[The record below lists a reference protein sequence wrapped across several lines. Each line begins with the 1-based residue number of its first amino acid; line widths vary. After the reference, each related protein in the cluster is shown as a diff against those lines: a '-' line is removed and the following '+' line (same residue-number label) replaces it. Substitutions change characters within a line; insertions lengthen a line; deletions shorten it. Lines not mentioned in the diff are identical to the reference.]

1 MKISDQQMDRSM
13 DGHPLQPEAPD
24 AVPLRPASTVMRLA
38 RMGSLHQSR
47 LSFMRVLLRRLKT
60 NGWVFDR
67 PLWRINEKGVGV
79 ATYRASGPERSYTLV
94 AFAHDLPDD
103 LRSDRVIAEAWDATF
118 TLHDGDLSEADIERL
133 GSNVPYQ
140 EAGRISEAEL
150 SLSRANRS
158 VRLFDYVATCLAAGT
173 QPDVAQIESVGYL
186 MRTTAVYGSG
196 KFGAADRDV
205 WVERPEFAGS
215 FQPELLSVWL
225 IRTFTIDMVEHMA
238 RIRSPETAVR
248 LDPAIRRRIG
258 VGNST
263 GLGMAPFLINHPALI
278 HSWIHA
284 RESAFARVRAVKQA
298 SRQEIGVFTELVQR
312 ALANAEDWKVE
323 HAYQAKKIDGLR
335 NDLTTT
341 LHHLSTADMSSDY
354 VWDRLYRWAEAKLG
368 SEGQEQ
374 LISLMLEPYPRLVD
388 DLAVNM
394 AADEAQHFRIDGT
407 MKIGTLRDILQ
418 DTYDW
423 TADIDYDSRPAQ
435 ARVWYV
441 SEEKL
446 EPRLG
451 ERVEEEIAD
460 HEQPLAPGRD
470 AKLALAD
477 LAAFTADDTVA
488 GFLIAHPEHRHITR
502 RAQLVSHYP
511 YGEIRDNTIAAEML
525 PIDLLR
531 CKLSFFG
538 ATKFDPR
545 SDRWLRI
552 TMFQGAPFPDEL
564 AALDP
569 DSLVYPPL
577 SDMPDMP
584 DIPDTPDS
592 EAP

>member
-1 MKISDQQMDRSM
+1 MDRSTKERSM
-13 DGHPLQPEAPD
+13 QTEQSNL
-24 AVPLRPASTVMRLA
+24 VPLRPASEVMRLV

-47 LSFMRVLLRRLKT
+47 LSFMRVLLRRLKV

-67 PLWRINEKGVGV
+67 PVWRINEKGVGV

-118 TLHDGDLSEADIERL
+118 TLHDGDINEADIERL
-133 GSNVPYQ
+133 GSNVPNQ

-150 SLSRANRS
+150 TLSRANKS

-173 QPDVAQIESVGYL
+173 QPDVAKIEPVGYL

-196 KFGAADRDV
+196 KFGAADRDL
-205 WVERPEFAGS
+205 WADRPEFVGS

-225 IRTFTIDMVEHMA
+225 IRAFTIDMVEHMA
-238 RIRSPETAVR
+238 RMRAPKTAVR

-278 HSWIHA
+278 HSWIKS
-284 RESAFARVRAVKQA
+284 RETALARVRSVKQA
-298 SRQEIGVFTELVQR
+298 SQQELDLFIELVQR
-312 ALANAEDWKVE
+312 ALINAEDWDVE
-323 HAYQAKKIDGLR
+323 HTYQARKIIGLR
-335 NDLTTT
+335 DDLKTAVVY
-341 LHHLSTADMSSDY
+341 LSSADLSGDH
-354 VWDRLYRWAEAKLG
+354 VWDKLYRWAEETL
-368 SEGQEQ
+368 SIEGQEQ
-374 LISLMLEPYPRLVD
+374 LVSLLLELYPRLVD
-388 DLAVNM
+388 DLAANM
-394 AADEAQHFRIDGT
+394 AADEAHQFRIDGT
-407 MKIGTLRDILQ
+407 MKIGALRAILKE
-418 DTYDW
+418 TYNW
-423 TADIDYDSRPAQ
+423 TNDIDYESRSAQ

-451 ERVEEEIAD
+451 ERFEEPIAD
-460 HEQPLAPGRD
+460 YEQPLAPGRD
-470 AKLALAD
+470 ARLAISD
-477 LAAFTADDTVA
+477 LSAFAASDTIA
-488 GFLIAHPEHRHITR
+488 SFLMEHPEHRHIVR
-502 RAQLVSHYP
+502 RAQLVSHCP

-564 AALDP
+564 SDLDP

-577 SDMPDMP
+577 
-584 DIPDTPDS
+584 PDS

>member
-1 MKISDQQMDRSM
+1 MEDQPIQTESVNT
-13 DGHPLQPEAPD
+13 
-24 AVPLRPASTVMRLA
+24 VPLRPAGQVMRLA

-47 LSFMRVLLRRLKT
+47 LSFMRVLLRRLKA

-67 PLWRINEKGVGV
+67 PVWRINEKGVGV

-133 GSNVPYQ
+133 GTNVPHQ

-173 QPDVAQIESVGYL
+173 QPDVAQIEPVGYL

-196 KFGAADRDV
+196 KFGAADRDL
-205 WVERPEFAGS
+205 WADRPEFAGS

-225 IRTFTIDMVEHMA
+225 IRAFTIDMVEHMA
-238 RIRSPETAVR
+238 RMRAPETAVR

-278 HSWIHA
+278 HSWIKA
-284 RESAFARVRAVKQA
+284 RETGLARVRAVKQA
-298 SRQEIGVFTELVQR
+298 SQQEIDLFIELVQR
-312 ALANAEDWKVE
+312 ALINAEDWHVE
-323 HAYQAKKIDGLR
+323 HAYQARKITGLR
-335 NDLTTT
+335 DDLKT
-341 LHHLSTADMSSDY
+341 TADYLSSADLSGDH
-354 VWDRLYRWAEAKLG
+354 VWDRLYRWAETTLG
-368 SEGQEQ
+368 IEGQEQ
-374 LISLMLEPYPRLVD
+374 LVSLLLEPYPQLVD
-388 DLAVNM
+388 DLAANM
-394 AADEAQHFRIDGT
+394 AADEAQRFRIDGT
-407 MKIGTLRDILQ
+407 MKIGALRAILQ
-418 DTYDW
+418 ETYDW
-423 TADIDYDSRPAQ
+423 TNDIDYDSRSAQ

-451 ERVEEEIAD
+451 ERFEEPIAD
-460 HEQPLAPGRD
+460 YEQPLAPGRD
-470 AKLALAD
+470 ARLALAD
-477 LAAFTADDTVA
+477 LGAFAANDTIA
-488 GFLIAHPEHRHITR
+488 SFLMAHPEHRHITR
-502 RAQLVSHYP
+502 RAQLVSHCP
-511 YGEIRDNTIAAEML
+511 YGEIHDNTIAAEML

-564 AALDP
+564 GELDP
-569 DSLVYPPL
+569 DNLVYPPL
-577 SDMPDMP
+577 
-584 DIPDTPDS
+584 PDS